1 MLFDSMQKES
11 ESFSKETRFKLIEN
25 KKVKTM
31 VGCSYKECKESIS
44 YLPFKCKYCGRTF
57 CTKHRLP
64 ENHDCDGIKGSKEPQ
79 LSIPTVNSGKNISAS
94 EPEEANQYF
103 DLQTLEEIKAGN
115 KRPIENGDELPR
127 YERRRFN
134 EEQAR
139 TRKRRFSGPDIR
151 LYQERSGP
159 AFIPNGKMNVTYYLM
174 VGHLIFFFLAMF
186 QDLQPYIYLN
196 STLFFRYGF
205 IWQLLTA
212 MLIVESFIS
221 LLFRMIILYFFGR
234 SIELRYGP
242 KFMGLLFFLSGLIC
256 GVVAVLVQF
265 IFQITIDGSIG
276 TYLLVSSGGMF
287 IGFITVFVLLFGP
300 NTQMQF
306 FFYFFPIRLKAKYI
320 FYIVAGIEV
329 LMIVIGLFIDLTM
342 VAVSLGNLAAIGA
355 GIIMFKQLIR

>member
-1 MLFDSMQKES
+1 MP
-11 ESFSKETRFKLIEN
+11 
-25 KKVKTM
+25 
-31 VGCSYKECKESIS
+31 GCNYKDCKESIN

-64 ENHDCDGIKGSKEPQ
+64 ENHDCDGIKGSKESP
-79 LSIPTVNSGKNISAS
+79 LPISPISSIKNSSPS
-94 EPEEANQYF
+94 EPDDSTQYF
-103 DLQTLEEIKAGN
+103 DLQTLEDLKSGN
-115 KRPIENGDELPR
+115 NRAFKSEEEPQR

-134 EEQAR
+134 EGQAR
-139 TRKRRFSGPDIR
+139 TRQKRFSGPDVR

-174 VGHLIFFFLAMF
+174 VGNLIFFFLSMIP
-186 QDLQPYIYLN
+186 DIQPYLYLN
-196 STLFFRYGF
+196 STLFFQFGF
-205 IWQLLTA
+205 IWPLFTA
-212 MLIVESFIS
+212 MFIVGDFIS

-242 KFMGLLFFLSGLIC
+242 KFMAMMFFLSGLIC
-256 GVVAVLVQF
+256 GVVSVLLQF
-265 IFQITIDGSIG
+265 LFQFTVDPSIG
-276 TYLLVSSGGMF
+276 TYLMVSSGGMF
-287 IGFITVFVLLFGP
+287 IGFITLFVLLFGP

-329 LMIVIGLFIDLTM
+329 LMIIIGLFIDLTM
-342 VAVSLGNLAAIGA
+342 VVSSLGNLSAIIA